1 MLAFA
6 VPHNGLTSRVRW
18 VTMQDHAEKSVRH
31 MLRAFSE
38 DHGLKEVDT
47 VSAEDQMD
55 DGSAIRLA
63 VTINRK
69 EGSAV
74 FDFEGAQA
82 ALISASV
89 VVHCSLHHA
98 NFWRSV
104 LDI

>member
-1 MLAFA
+1 
-6 VPHNGLTSRVRW
+6 
-18 VTMQDHAEKSVRH
+18 MQDHAEKSVRH
-31 MLRAFSE
+31 MLKAFSE

-63 VTINRK
+63 ITINRK

-82 ALISASV
+82 ALMSAPV
-89 VVHCSLHHA
+89 MAHCSLHQA
-98 NFWRSV
+98 NGWCSV
-104 LDI
+104 ADISNVTLTC